1 MATLDM
7 EWIGRFQVLRVLGE
21 GGMGVVYVAR
31 DPNLSREVAI
41 KTIHLTPLVAG
52 ESPESQRT
60 RLFQEAKSAGM
71 LRHPNIVTIYD
82 VEESAGIA
90 FIVMELVQ
98 GSTLHERVKA
108 RRLTWD
114 ETVRILS
121 QIAEALDFAHQR
133 GVIHRDVKPANI
145 VLDQGDIVK
154 LTDFG
159 IAKICQ
165 RQAGEFTFKG
175 CGTPLYMSPEQIQN
189 SEITGQ
195 SDQFSLSVIAYQMLT
210 GEVPFHGETEFG
222 TMEAIASA
230 PRPSAHRAN
239 PSLPPGVDEPLMRA
253 MSISPGERFSSCR
266 EFVQALSL
274 SLQPVET
281 RNPVTKSVPTASKRT
296 IRKSAPS
303 KPGVSRWWA
312 GLLAAMLVAAAAAFA
327 YLYWRPQRAGIS
339 NSLKII
345 SFSAE
350 PHSIPV
356 GGVITLRWNVSGA
369 SRVVIDGGVGQVG
382 SSGTAEVVPK
392 DNTYYTL
399 SAYGA
404 GTEVT
409 AKSFISVQRA
419 NGTPRTSSP
428 IRRLSSG
435 SSKIVP
441 GERTTSIQNPDNS
454 LTGSHLNPGNGSQGS
469 LNSGHEDAQ
478 ALLDEGKT
486 AYLGKGRK
494 ADSAEAAGLFT
505 RAANLGSSEAMVLLG
520 TMYTQ
525 GEGVPRDYAHAVRLF
540 QQAANAGNA
549 RGMDNLAHMYA
560 DGYGVNRSLEQAAFW
575 YKKAADLGDA
585 DATYHLGMLYE
596 NGNGVPRDRD
606 QALRLYSRAAALGK
620 QEATLRM
627 KALSATANPQLA
639 LFSIEPSV
647 IQAGQPR
654 QYKLVGAGLS
664 LDSLVFVDG
673 ASAVGSHLGPNG
685 NHHPVEASSTGSW
698 ARIYIYLDPSSR
710 LRSSTIT
717 VQSGSSRASLVV
729 PVSER

>member
-1 MATLDM
+1 MATLDI
-7 EWIGRFQVLRVLGE
+7 EWIGRFQILRVLGA

-31 DPNLSREVAI
+31 DPNLSREVAL
-41 KTIHLTPLVAG
+41 KTFHLTPLIAG
-52 ESPESQRT
+52 EPPESQRM

-71 LRHPNIVTIYD
+71 LHHPNIVTIYD

-98 GSTLHERVKA
+98 GSTLLERLKA
-108 RRLTWD
+108 RTLSWD
-114 ETVRILS
+114 EALRILS
-121 QIAEALDFAHQR
+121 QIADALDFAHQS

-145 VLDQGDIVK
+145 VLDQSDLVK

-210 GEVPFHGETEFG
+210 GEVPFHGETEFR

-239 PSLPPGVDEPLMRA
+239 PSLPPGVDGPLMRA

-266 EFVQALSL
+266 EFVEALSL
-274 SLQPVET
+274 SLQPAGARKPAIKGVPDTSE
-281 RNPVTKSVPTASKRT
+281 RTKSP
-296 IRKSAPS
+296 
-303 KPGVSRWWA
+303 VSRLWA
-312 GLLAAMLVAAAAAFA
+312 GLFVAALTAAVMAFA
-327 YLYWRPQRAGIS
+327 YLHWRPRDAGIS
-339 NSLKII
+339 NSPKII
-345 SFSAE
+345 SFSAN
-350 PHSIPV
+350 PRSVPA
-356 GGVITLRWNVSGA
+356 GGVVTLRWDVSGA
-369 SRVVIDGGVGQVG
+369 RQVVIDGGVGQVG
-382 SSGTAEVVPK
+382 STGTAEVVPK

-409 AKSFISVQRA
+409 AKSFISVQR
-419 NGTPRTSSP
+419 TDSMPRTSSP
-428 IRRLSSG
+428 NVRSS
-435 SSKIVP
+435 SRPPRIVP
-441 GERTTSIQNPDNS
+441 GEGTPSIPNREDS
-454 LTGSHLNPGNGSQGS
+454 LAGAHPSPGNGSQGGLS
-469 LNSGHEDAQ
+469 PASEDAQ
-478 ALLDEGKT
+478 MLLEDGKT
-486 AYLGKGRK
+486 AYLGRGRK
-494 ADSAEAAGLFT
+494 ADSTEAARLFT
-505 RAANLGSSEAMVLLG
+505 RAADLGNSEATVLLG
-520 TMYTQ
+520 AMYTQ

-540 QQAANAGNA
+540 QQAANAGNV

-575 YKKAADLGDA
+575 YKKAADSGDA

-596 NGNGVPRDRD
+596 NGNGVAQDRD

-620 QEATLRM
+620 KEATLRM
-627 KALSATANPQLA
+627 RALSASANPQVA
-639 LFSIEPSV
+639 LLSIEPSV
-647 IQAGQPR
+647 IQAGQAR

-673 ASAVGSHLGPNG
+673 ASAVGSHLGPNS
-685 NHHPVEASSTGSW
+685 NHHPVEASATGSW
-698 ARIYIYLDPSSR
+698 ARVYIYLDPSSR
-710 LRSSTIT
+710 LQSSTIT